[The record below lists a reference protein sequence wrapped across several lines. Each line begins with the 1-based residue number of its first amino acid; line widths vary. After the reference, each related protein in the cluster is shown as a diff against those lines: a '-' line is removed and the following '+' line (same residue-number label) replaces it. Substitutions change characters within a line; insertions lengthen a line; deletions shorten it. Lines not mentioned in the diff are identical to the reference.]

1 MSFYELLYDAF
12 ASYFYGLMSFG
23 KRFIVTVRII

>member
-12 ASYFYGLMSFG
+12 VSYFYGLMLFG
-23 KRFIVTVRII
+23 KRFIITVRII